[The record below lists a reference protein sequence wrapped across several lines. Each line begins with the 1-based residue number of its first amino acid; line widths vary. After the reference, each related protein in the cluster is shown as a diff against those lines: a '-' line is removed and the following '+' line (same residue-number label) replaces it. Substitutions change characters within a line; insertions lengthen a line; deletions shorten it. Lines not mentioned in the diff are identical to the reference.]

1 MRWIWEYLNA
11 FNLENNTELELAH
24 GDVTP
29 RAHFFLEVP
38 LRAISFSV
46 ILLVERYVLVNT
58 EETRVSQ
65 HGFAR
70 CKETTKHQD
79 RGESVPIIEF
89 PPSPDMVR
97 SLEHVMVMFILWMKH
112 PTASSRAVN
121 AWAVFVWNVRQLTP
135 WSCGRGGPG
144 RSVNG
149 PLVLRTSGRHVEL

>member
-29 RAHFFLEVP
+29 RAHSFLEVP
-38 LRAISFSV
+38 LHAISFSV

-97 SLEHVMVMFILWMKH
+97 RKTKDTSPRQCREKERWYTERHERERERERKRERDWRCIVVSMQQLEG
-112 PTASSRAVN
+112 SR
-121 AWAVFVWNVRQLTP
+121 L
-135 WSCGRGGPG
+135 
-144 RSVNG
+144 
-149 PLVLRTSGRHVEL
+149 

>member
-1 MRWIWEYLNA
+1 M
-11 FNLENNTELELAH
+11 FNRTDSSAVTQLVH

-29 RAHFFLEVP
+29 RAHSFLEVP

-89 PPSPDMVR
+89 PPSPDMAR
-97 SLEHVMVMFILWMKH
+97 RKTKDTG
-112 PTASSRAVN
+112 P
-121 AWAVFVWNVRQLTP
+121 RQ
-135 WSCGRGGPG
+135 CREVEQFACHGF
-144 RSVNG
+144 
-149 PLVLRTSGRHVEL
+149 PLFFHDV